1 MNAMRFPTRFN
12 KLIRLQKRKLFIL
25 HLCCLPIDCTKKMWV
40 STKYKS
46 CRESHGIHYSAT
58 WLALKLFFKLR
69 VNESKVPI
77 FIANSSLNPF
87 HFVRPFQLKWVKVTK
102 KFDVREIFD
111 DGFSHLSVDVNS
123 AEDDESF
130 KFWQIWRPLKYNI
143 VMFSIQIIYALRVE
157 RWSTTHWN

>member
-1 MNAMRFPTRFN
+1 MLPEKKIKLPSLWFENLTKNKMAVFLHPRDFAGLAIQSFIFVCWYLDKRFN

-69 VNESKVPI
+69 VS
-77 FIANSSLNPF
+77 
-87 HFVRPFQLKWVKVTK
+87 VKTLLD
-102 KFDVREIFD
+102 F
-111 DGFSHLSVDVNS
+111 
-123 AEDDESF
+123 
-130 KFWQIWRPLKYNI
+130 
-143 VMFSIQIIYALRVE
+143 
-157 RWSTTHWN
+157 